1 MVSPKIFREY
11 DIRGVVGEDLTN
23 DTARLIGWAFVRYLL
38 DVKQLPPAK
47 AEELTLAVGRDV
59 RLHSEMLCNGL
70 IAGITS
76 AGARVIDVGVCP
88 TPLVYFSLY
97 NINVDGGIMITGSH
111 NPPEFNGFKLCAGKE
126 ALHGDSIQEIRQI
139 IEKGKPALDTSG
151 SGQMIEKVEHIEILP
166 FYLAYLKEQFV
177 FPDQVIKPAIKVVVD
192 SGNGT
197 AGVIAPVILREMG
210 CEVIEL
216 YSQPDGRFPNHH
228 PDPTVPKNLEDLIKA
243 VREHQADFGVAY
255 DGDAD
260 RIGVVD

>member
-76 AGARVIDVGVCP
+76 AGARVLDVGVCP

-97 NINVDGGIMITGSH
+97 NINVDGGVMITGSH

-126 ALHGDSIQEIRQI
+126 ALHGDSIQEILRI
-139 IEKGKPALDTSG
+139 IEREKPAFDTAG
-151 SGQMIEKVEHIEILP
+151 GARLIEKVAYTEIIP
-166 FYLAYLKEQFV
+166 SYLAYLKEQFV

-197 AGVIAPVILREMG
+197 AEVIAPAILRELG
-210 CEVIEL
+210 GGGGEL
-216 YSQPDGRFPNHH
+216 YSQQHGGFPHY
-228 PDPTVPKNLEDLIKA
+228 PPAPPA
-243 VREHQADFGVAY
+243 
-255 DGDAD
+255 
-260 RIGVVD
+260 